1 MRVACRQRSVDL
13 TRRLLA
19 GPQSFEFQQAM
30 RVLQHALSRA
40 GHVDAMSR
48 VRFRNS
54 LSLGY
59 PVGDIESIR
68 VLKDGSAII
77 RLDEALSALAEPDV
91 EIEVTVAFL
100 SLTGMFGGLPLSFTE
115 EIAAR
120 ETRRRH
126 TAAHAFLDILSDR
139 PMRRFYAAWRYQH
152 PVLGYEEVG
161 DSALGRATRS
171 LAGYGLESQ
180 RSEARPSQDGIS
192 GEDIASMCAALRHK
206 PMSGPYL
213 SKLLTACL
221 GESVR
226 VEDFVGAWYELPGG
240 LHARLGIANVALG
253 VDTLLGERSW
263 QRHLRLRLHVGPLRR
278 ERYRAF
284 LTDGEAAISLR
295 RWIVATLGHTYEYEV
310 VPLLHKD
317 DVDAVCLGRAGQGGL
332 GRDAF
337 LISAPSAAHRSDA
350 KYLLSL

>member
-1 MRVACRQRSVDL
+1 MRVACRKRCFDL

-19 GPQSFEFQQAM
+19 GPQPFEFQQAV
-30 RVLQHALSRA
+30 RILQHALGQA

-48 VRFRNS
+48 IRFRNS
-54 LSLGY
+54 VSLGY
-59 PVGDIESIR
+59 AVGDIESIR
-68 VLKDGSAII
+68 VLKDSSAI
-77 RLDEALSALAEPDV
+77 RGLDEALAAFADPCV
-91 EIEVTVAFL
+91 EVEVTVAFM
-100 SLTGMFGGLPLSFTE
+100 SLTGTFGGLPLSFTE
-115 EIAAR
+115 EVAAR
-120 ETRRRH
+120 EPRRRH
-126 TAAHAFLDILSDR
+126 SAARAFLDILSDR

-152 PVLGYEEVG
+152 PVLGHEEAG
-161 DSALGRATRS
+161 GSALSQVMRS

-180 RSEARPSQDGIS
+180 GSGVRPSQDGIS
-192 GEDIASMCAALRHK
+192 DEDIASVCAALRHK

-221 GESVR
+221 GEPIR
-226 VEDFVGAWYELPGG
+226 VEDFVGAWYELPEG
-240 LHARLGIANVALG
+240 LHARLGTANVTLG
-253 VDTLLGERSW
+253 ADTVLGERSW
-263 QRHLRLRLHVGPLRR
+263 QRHLRLRLHVGPLRI

-295 RWIVATLGHTYEYEV
+295 RWIVATLGHAYEYEV

-317 DVDAVCLGRAGQGGL
+317 DVDTVCLGRMGQGGL

-350 KYLLSL
+350 RYLLSL

>member
-1 MRVACRQRSVDL
+1 MRIAYRQRPVDL
-13 TRRLLA
+13 TRQLLA
-19 GPQSFEFQQAM
+19 EPQSFEFQQAT
-30 RVLQHALSRA
+30 RVLTRALGRA

-48 VRFRNS
+48 IRYRNS
-54 LSLGY
+54 LSLAY

-68 VLKDGSAII
+68 VLCDGNAIVG
-77 RLDEALSALAEPDV
+77 LDEALAALAEPNV

-100 SLTGMFGGLPLSFTE
+100 SLTGTFGSLPLSFTE

-126 TAAHAFLDILSDR
+126 SAARAFLDILSDR
-139 PMRRFYAAWRYQH
+139 PMQRFYAAWRYEH
-152 PVLGYEEVG
+152 PVLGHEETG
-161 DSALGRATRS
+161 GSALGRVMCA
-171 LAGYGLESQ
+171 LAGHGLDSQ
-180 RSEARPSQDGIS
+180 RSGASQSQDGLS
-192 GEDIASMCAALRHK
+192 GESIASMCAALRHK

-213 SKLLTACL
+213 SRLLTACL
-221 GESVR
+221 GDSVR
-226 VEDFVGAWYELPGG
+226 VEDFVGAWYELPDDLRG
-240 LHARLGIANVALG
+240 RLGGANVTLG
-253 VDTLLGERSW
+253 ADMLLGERSW

-284 LTDGEAAISLR
+284 LADGEAAMLLR
-295 RWIVATLGHTYEYEV
+295 RWIVATLGHAYEYEV

-317 DVDAVCLGRAGQGGL
+317 DVDTVCLGSVGQGGL

-337 LISAPSAAHRSDA
+337 LMSVPSTTHRSDA